1 MRHFVYTLKS
11 TQLNTQFLFYIQSSR
26 KTKKIASQRLYSCVF
41 LGCCDVIQLK
51 GLGNIIFLVEKIE
64 TFSVNNAHIQFS
76 EYGIKTIQKAQKKH
90 TEGKC
95 YFKIRL
101 LAFVPSC
108 CNVKLSTSKNLLA
121 SVNLETLQCI
131 SFILLFLSNQTLF
144 CNIPLLS
151 FIIII

>member
-76 EYGIKTIQKAQKKH
+76 EYRIKRFRMHKRNM
-90 TEGKC
+90 KC
-95 YFKIRL
+95 NFKIRL